1 MDLTMNEPELPTS
14 EEFNRLLYQ
23 MYEYGA
29 RPEWIMDKDGNMVD
43 FNGLNRSAK
52 DVLGFEP

>member
-1 MDLTMNEPELPTS
+1 MNEPELPTS